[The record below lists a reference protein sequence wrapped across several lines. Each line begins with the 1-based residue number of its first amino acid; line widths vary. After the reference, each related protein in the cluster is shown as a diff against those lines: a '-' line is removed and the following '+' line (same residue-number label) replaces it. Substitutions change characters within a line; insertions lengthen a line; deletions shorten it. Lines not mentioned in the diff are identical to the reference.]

1 MMTYISANFIYPI
14 TSAPIKNGVLGLDE
28 EGTINAILTAEEAM
42 HIKDIIPY
50 KGVIVP
56 GFINTH
62 CHLELSHL
70 KNKIEEK
77 TGLTGFIK

>member
-42 HIKDIIPY
+42 HIKDIRHY

-56 GFINTH
+56 GFINT
-62 CHLELSHL
+62 
-70 KNKIEEK
+70 K
-77 TGLTGFIK
+77 

>member
-1 MMTYISANFIYPI
+1 MITYISANFIFPI

-28 EGTINAILTAEEAM
+28 KGTIHEVFTSEEAK
-42 HIKDIIPY
+42 HIKKIRHY

-70 KNKIEEK
+70 KNKINY
-77 TGLTGFIK
+77 II